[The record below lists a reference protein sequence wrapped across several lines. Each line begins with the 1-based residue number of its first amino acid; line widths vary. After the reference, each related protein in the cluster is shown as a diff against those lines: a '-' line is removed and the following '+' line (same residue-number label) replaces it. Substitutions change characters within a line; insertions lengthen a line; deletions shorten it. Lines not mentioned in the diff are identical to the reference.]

1 MSKPA
6 KPAIVILAA
15 GVTALAVVLVVLASR
30 DRRSVPA
37 PIETQDPIAAAAPPA
52 PSEPPAKPLPPV
64 PVALATGSR
73 LRTAAKPDAE
83 KPLDET
89 SLMTKLHDLAAS
101 DPPLSLRVAKEA
113 LERFPDSPNAPEFN
127 WNLVKALFNM
137 GRVEEARVEA
147 RVMVAKYPG
156 DSFAGDVEHHLLNH
170 PPNPADI
177 PNP

>member
-1 MSKPA
+1 MSKPG

-15 GVTALAVVLVVLASR
+15 GLIALSVLLIVFASR
-30 DRRSVPA
+30 DRRPVPA
-37 PIETQDPIAAAAPPA
+37 PIETEEPIVAATPPA
-52 PSEPPAKPLPPV
+52 PSEPPAKPLPPA
-64 PVALATGSR
+64 PVALATAPR
-73 LRTAAKPDAE
+73 LRVATKPDAE

-113 LERFPDSPNAPEFN
+113 LDRFPDSPNAPEFN

-137 GRVEEARVEA
+137 GRVEEAREEA
-147 RVMVAKYPG
+147 RVMIAKYPG
-156 DSFAGDVEHHLLNH
+156 NYFAADVDHHLLNH
-170 PPNPADI
+170 PPNPADV